1 MTYVIFVAFCNMT
14 VVTCRGC
21 TRPGQ
26 FHPYV
31 IISLSGS
38 YTMSERETGI
48 VKWFNDAKGFGF
60 ISRESGE
67 DVFVHF
73 RAIQGQGFKSLKEG
87 QKVTFT
93 VIQGQ
98 KGLQADAVE
107 PQ

>member
-1 MTYVIFVAFCNMT
+1 
-14 VVTCRGC
+14 
-21 TRPGQ
+21 
-26 FHPYV
+26 
-31 IISLSGS
+31 
-38 YTMSERETGI
+38 MSERETGI

-73 RAIQGQGFKSLKEG
+73 RAIQGTGFKSLKEG

-107 PQ
+107 AQQ